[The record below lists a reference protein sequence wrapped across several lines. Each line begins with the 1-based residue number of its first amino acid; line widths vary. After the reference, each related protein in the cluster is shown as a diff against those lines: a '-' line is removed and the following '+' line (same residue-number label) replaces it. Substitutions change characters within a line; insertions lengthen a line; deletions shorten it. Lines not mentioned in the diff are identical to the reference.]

1 MPAVPASMAKSAS
14 NALATRW
21 RVASVTDLAL
31 ASWSEIRIICKLP
44 PMSATLRPRKLDR
57 ILSDEGELQPLL
69 TKAHELRVLSGL
81 VHRFLSADVAAE
93 ARVVN
98 FKDSQLVLAAANSS
112 VAAKLKLLAPA
123 LARFL
128 TERRWQVNSVSVRVQ
143 PSASRAPA
151 AGRAS
156 VQLSTSALQALQDL
170 HSAMRPSPARDA
182 LGRLLRRRGAAN
194 GKPG

>member
-1 MPAVPASMAKSAS
+1 M
-14 NALATRW
+14 
-21 RVASVTDLAL
+21 
-31 ASWSEIRIICKLP
+31 
-44 PMSATLRPRKLDR
+44 RPNRLDR
-57 ILSDEGELQPLL
+57 ILSAESELQPLL

-81 VHRFLSADVAAE
+81 VYRFLSADVAAE

-143 PSASRAPA
+143 PSASRGPA
-151 AGRAS
+151 AGPAA

-170 HSAMRPSPARDA
+170 HSAMRASPARDA
-182 LGRLLRRRGAAN
+182 LGRLLRRRGAA
-194 GKPG
+194 KAEPG

>member
-1 MPAVPASMAKSAS
+1 MRP
-14 NALATRW
+14 
-21 RVASVTDLAL
+21 
-31 ASWSEIRIICKLP
+31 IR
-44 PMSATLRPRKLDR
+44 LDR
-57 ILSDEGELQPLL
+57 ILSAESELQPLL

-81 VHRFLSADVAAE
+81 VYRFLSADVAAE

-98 FKDSQLVLAAANSS
+98 FKDSQLVVAAANSS

-151 AGRAS
+151 AGRAG
-156 VQLSTSALQALQDL
+156 VQLSTPALQALQDL
-170 HSAMRPSPARDA
+170 HSAMRPSPAREA
-182 LGRLLRRRGAAN
+182 LERLLRRRAARGA
-194 GKPG
+194 KPG